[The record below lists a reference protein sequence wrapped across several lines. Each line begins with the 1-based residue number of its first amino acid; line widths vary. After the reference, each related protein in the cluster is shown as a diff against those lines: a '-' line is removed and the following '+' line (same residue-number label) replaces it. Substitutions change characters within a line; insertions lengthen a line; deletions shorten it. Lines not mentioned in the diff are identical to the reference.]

1 MLETHVQTKPCDS
14 ACQTMRWLN
23 RIELLH
29 CSKYVSTTGILMP
42 YICRWMS
49 PESLLSR
56 RFTTKSDVYSF
67 GILLWEMYSDF
78 LEPYCGH
85 TNQEVR
91 TLATSQSTVQPS
103 RIKCIYHVT
112 TAVIKNTKMQKSHF
126 DLMRT
131 QDWDRFFS
139 LSSRARNPTK
149 TYLAATSS
157 CKVSV
162 IYAHPWCSQY
172 YTVSFSVFR
181 LLTW

>member
-1 MLETHVQTKPCDS
+1 
-14 ACQTMRWLN
+14 MRWLN

-131 QDWDRFFS
+131 QDWDRFFHWVAELEIRQKLTLLPQARVRFQLYTPILGALNITRFLS
-139 LSSRARNPTK
+139 LFSGSWHDNTRRTPLVSGSVSS
-149 TYLAATSS
+149 
-157 CKVSV
+157 
-162 IYAHPWCSQY
+162 
-172 YTVSFSVFR
+172 
-181 LLTW
+181 